1 MFIVY
6 VTGLK
11 IKQVVSENSLS
22 ELAELKFTIVKP
34 RWQRQERHDEIENGL
49 SKGCQQ
55 EESHSNDRNQGRGNG
70 LVYT

>member
-1 MFIVY
+1 VFIVY

-34 RWQRQERHDEIENGL
+34 R
-49 SKGCQQ
+49 
-55 EESHSNDRNQGRGNG
+55 
-70 LVYT
+70 